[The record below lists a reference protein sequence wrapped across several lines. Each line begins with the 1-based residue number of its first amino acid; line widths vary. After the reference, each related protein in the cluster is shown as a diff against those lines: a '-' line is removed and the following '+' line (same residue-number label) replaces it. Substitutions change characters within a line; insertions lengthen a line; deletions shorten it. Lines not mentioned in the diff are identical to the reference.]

1 MRRARGGGSSGRSTD
16 GYSVAVVGDG
26 SDQVGR
32 RWRLTPEPT
41 AARVARRLIR
51 SACRDWAVHD
61 SACGEALVVATELVT
76 NVIQHAGTECELTVR
91 IDNEGLRVEV
101 RDFHPG
107 MPPRP
112 QSSKERIQR
121 GWGLQAV
128 ALLSTQWGVTELE
141 DGKSLWAVLLLPA
154 SSPVPRSH

>member
-1 MRRARGGGSSGRSTD
+1 MRRALGGGSSGRSTR
-16 GYSVAVVGDG
+16 GYSIAVVGDG
-26 SDQVGR
+26 SDPAGR

-61 SACGEALVVATELVT
+61 PACGEALVVATELVT

-101 RDFHPG
+101 RDFHRGP
-107 MPPRP
+107 PPRL
-112 QSSKERIQR
+112 QSTKEWMQR

-128 ALLSTQWGVTELE
+128 ALLSMQWGVIELE
-141 DGKSLWAVLLLPA
+141 DGKSLWAVLPLPA
-154 SSPVPRSH
+154 SSPAPRPH